1 MITKDNDYI
10 CKSKYRVAIF
20 LYYDATGIVDDYIVY
35 YLSQL
40 KGLVSR
46 LIVVCNGYIS
56 EEGRSTLS
64 SIADTVYERENKG
77 FDGWAYKDVLENVI
91 GWDNVVNYDEL
102 IITNNTIYGPIT
114 PFEEMFEAMEGSHA
128 DFWGALIRYQD
139 KSARTFN
146 GRPTVHG
153 YIPDFLLSNFW
164 VIRKKAIVS
173 KAFKDFWD
181 TLHPLNSYE
190 DSGIYCEPVFAQSL
204 RDAGLIMDSYM
215 GDERRFSC
223 QSPTET
229 DTYYQLS
236 REQIP
241 IIRRKAF
248 FNPLFMN
255 LNCDHGDNTVRTMEY
270 ITEHTDYDESMI
282 YKNLCRT
289 VNLYD
294 IHNRLHLDYILPEK
308 YESED
313 LKTLKTAV
321 ILRLGRAEK
330 LSYCKKYLSD
340 LPENTDIFVTVK
352 TEEIKNMVKAE
363 LDYVKEIFVSSDTGF
378 VNSLFVLCKDVI
390 EKGGY
395 DYICTFDDVELKNVR
410 WERTEEACRERCLG
424 TLIGSKD
431 NVYSILSLMEKNKH
445 IGAMATVPPYCAN
458 MLSRAGGDWD
468 CDFKSVKALYDAL
481 GLKVNLDS
489 NKPCVY
495 AQYGAMWIRPQALRL
510 MTGFDF
516 TQIKNTIP
524 DIDNAA
530 MHIVLYAIQ
539 QAGFIS
545 ARAISAFEARLDI
558 TNMNYMLGDI
568 CRNIKNKAG
577 DFRNYSQLMMILNDA
592 LDAYN
597 GIEPV
602 IMKSAEDDDVGNQQ
616 SFDSD
621 TLNSILDKASA
632 GLLAKKLAKKFVPK
646 KLWSKMRKRHY
657 KKKR

>member
-20 LYYDATGIVDDYIVY
+20 LYYDATGVVDDYIVY
-35 YLSQL
+35 YLSNL
-40 KGLVSR
+40 RRIVSR

-56 EEGRSTLS
+56 EEGNKTLS
-64 SIADTVYERENKG
+64 ELADIVYVRENKG

-114 PFEEMFEAMEGSHA
+114 PFEDMFEEMEQSPA

-139 KSARTFN
+139 KSAKTFN

-164 VIRKKAIVS
+164 VIRNKAIVS
-173 KAFKDFWD
+173 KAFKEFWD
-181 TLHPLNSYE
+181 TLHPLDSYE
-190 DSGIYCEPVFAQSL
+190 DSGIYCEPVFAQKL

-229 DTYYQLS
+229 DTYYELS

-255 LNCDHGDNTVRTMEY
+255 LNCDHGDNTVKTMEY

-308 YESED
+308 HIAGDEKA
-313 LKTLKTAV
+313 LKLAV
-321 ILRLGRAEK
+321 IFRLDRAEK
-330 LSYCKKYLSD
+330 LSYCKEYLKG
-340 LPENTDIFVTVK
+340 LPENTDIYIIVK
-352 TEEIKNMVKAE
+352 TDEIGEQIRAE
-363 LDYVKEIFVSSDTGF
+363 LPFVKDVFTSSDTGF

-395 DYICTFDDVELKNVR
+395 DYICTLDDVELKNKR

-431 NVYSILSLMEKNKH
+431 NVYSILSLMEKNRH
-445 IGAMATVPPYCAN
+445 IGAVSTVPPYCAHL
-458 MLSRAGGDWD
+458 LSKVGGDWD

-489 NKPCVY
+489 NKPCIY
-495 AQYGAMWIRPQALRL
+495 PQHGAMWIRPEALSH
-510 MTGFDF
+510 MTGFDWNDAV
-516 TQIKNTIP
+516 KSIP

-530 MHIVLYAIQ
+530 MHIAFYAVQ
-539 QAGFIS
+539 QAGFLN
-545 ARAISAFEARLDI
+545 ARVISAFEARLDI

-568 CRNIKNKAG
+568 CRSVKNKAG
-577 DFRNYSQLMMILNDA
+577 DYRNYSQLMMILNDA

-602 IMKSAEDDDVGNQQ
+602 IMKSAEDEGDNQQ